1 MKLSPKNRFIL
12 VSEVNNTEQEPV
24 LPTVLLPEGYS
35 IKSSPYGVYK
45 IQQLSED
52 CTKVSLDDVGKLVMV
67 NDSMVETASLAQ
79 GDFLL
84 VLENHVYGVLDEA

>member
-1 MKLSPKNRFIL
+1 MNLDPRNRFIL
-12 VSEVNNTEQEPV
+12 VSEVEKTNDGV

-35 IKSSPYGVYK
+35 VKTSPYGVYK

-52 CTKVSLDDVGKLVMV
+52 CTKVSFDDVGKLVMV
-67 NDSMVETASLAQ
+67 NDSMVETASLDQ

-84 VLENHVYGVLDEA
+84 VLENHIYGVLDEA